1 MQTGVPVM
9 NKHKCT
15 FIAINYTVY
24 RMILDHCC
32 TFRNRE
38 KNRKKAKE
46 LLREGKAKEARECF
60 QRCVDITSEM
70 AADTI
75 KACRARNIDV
85 IGNCVLL
92 FSV

>member
-1 MQTGVPVM
+1 
-9 NKHKCT
+9 
-15 FIAINYTVY
+15 
-24 RMILDHCC
+24 MILGLYCI
-32 TFRNRE
+32 FRNRE

-75 KACRARNIDV
+75 RACRARNIDV
-85 IGNCVLL
+85 IGNLL
-92 FSV
+92 PLLSV